1 MEAPLIYYRQ
11 VWLFYQKS
19 YDTCSFVKKGQN
31 FGITHPPPKMKNPL
45 RSIWR
50 SPFECFGI
58 VQSHQDPGIV
68 FAKILF
74 FHIHPWL
81 TRKESW
87 YVMYPHDANCK
98 NKALLY
104 LLKTDK
110 ANRRQNTHSRY
121 FLRSKTISSTQ
132 CLVMANCFIRNCLIM
147 LCSGMKRVKFFSVDA
162 LYGKLRKN
170 DGCCHYSGPAC
181 WR

>member
-1 MEAPLIYYRQ
+1 MEAPLRYYRQ
-11 VWLFYQKS
+11 YHRGLPSHPSKYGYSTKRVMTLVLLSKR
-19 YDTCSFVKKGQN
+19 VKISGLP
-31 FGITHPPPKMKNPL
+31 TLPL
-45 RSIWR
+45 RWKIRYVVFDDLPLNVSESFRAIR
-50 SPFECFGI
+50 N
-58 VQSHQDPGIV
+58 QDPGIV

-121 FLRSKTISSTQ
+121 FSRSKTISSTQ

-147 LCSGMKRVKFFSVDA
+147 LCCGMKRVKFFF
-162 LYGKLRKN
+162 L
-170 DGCCHYSGPAC
+170 
-181 WR
+181 